1 MRLRPP
7 RKPPA
12 TADDK
17 PWRAERDDATPGDP
31 GSATASDRGAKPSQ
45 SNENVAGDRV
55 PGAPPRGRPDL
66 RQPECAYTVRMGIST
81 ETSVDTDRSA
91 GGSPGVGGPDAA
103 GHRTTANA
111 EEAAAPS
118 PPKPTEPTA
127 TAITLDPEKQAKVD
141 RYRELN
147 RTIEPGGIVCAG
159 SSLMEFFPIERM
171 AAEAGLDLNLHNR
184 GVAGFVADEL
194 LACLDECVLALRPA
208 RLVINIGTNDL
219 NDPATTND
227 VLVARYER
235 ILTAIE
241 RELPGIDITMP
252 AYYPVNPDV
261 ATDEGVRRCLA
272 VRTNARIRAANE
284 AVRGLAGRHH
294 ARFVDLNAP
303 LLDGHGRLRAEYTV
317 EGMHLNEA
325 GYRAILPAFLDL
337 LNG

>member
-1 MRLRPP
+1 M
-7 RKPPA
+7 KTSQA
-12 TADDK
+12 A
-17 PWRAERDDATPGDP
+17 AYPGH
-31 GSATASDRGAKPSQ
+31 
-45 SNENVAGDRV
+45 
-55 PGAPPRGRPDL
+55 PPRGRPD
-66 RQPECAYTVRMGIST
+66 RRKPECAYTVRMGIST
-81 ETSVDTDRSA
+81 ETSADTDRSA

-103 GHRTTANA
+103 GRRTTASA
-111 EEAAAPS
+111 EEAASPS
-118 PPKPTEPTA
+118 PANKPAAPTA
-127 TAITLDPEKQAKVD
+127 AAIALDPEKRAKVD

-147 RTIEPGGIVCAG
+147 RTVEPGGIVCAG

-171 AAEAGLDLNLHNR
+171 AAEAGLNLNLHNR

-227 VLVARYER
+227 VLVAHYER

-272 VRTNARIRAANE
+272 VRTNARIRSANE
-284 AVRGLAGRHH
+284 AVRGLAEWHH
-294 ARFVDLNAP
+294 ARFADLNAP
-303 LLDGHGRLRAEYTV
+303 LLDDRGRLRAEYTV

-325 GYRAILPAFLDL
+325 GYRAILPAFLGL